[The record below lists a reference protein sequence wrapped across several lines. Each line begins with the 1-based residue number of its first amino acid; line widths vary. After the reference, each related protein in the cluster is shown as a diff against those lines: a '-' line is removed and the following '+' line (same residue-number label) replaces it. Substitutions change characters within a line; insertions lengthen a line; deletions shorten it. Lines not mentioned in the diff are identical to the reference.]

1 MRFLEIFVYV
11 IFYTIVGVIFFG
23 TDPEPIQVFS
33 VYVVMFLNMIY
44 NTLRDIY
51 DKFE

>member
-1 MRFLEIFVYV
+1 MRFLEV
-11 IFYTIVGVIFFG
+11 IIYIILYTAGGIIFFG
-23 TDPEPIQVFS
+23 TDPEPLQVLS
-33 VYVVMFLNMIY
+33 TYAVMFLNMIY